1 MIIQGRSIAKGTGTG
16 PLLITDTPI
25 SFLGGIDPK
34 TGIIIDPSHPLA
46 GQSVTGKVLVFP
58 YGKGS
63 TVGSYTLYALVKNN
77 VGPAAII
84 NTECE
89 TIIATG
95 AIIAEI
101 PTVDRLKGDLPTEG
115 VVTVDGTLGTV
126 TLE

>member
-126 TLE
+126 TTE

>member
-101 PTVDRLKGDLPTEG
+101 PTVDRLTGELPTEG

>member
-77 VGPAAII
+77 VGPVAII